1 MKFDRIKRY
10 LGYVGCL
17 SAASAAL
24 GCESIPGAE
33 SHAELVYGSEA
44 ECDDARQCSGSSLC
58 MLGFC
63 ASDKGASYDVAL
75 KLTYPDALGNP
86 KTFYRAFAPGAE
98 LGVFSLPESAQGRM
112 TVWFDD
118 RQIEGTAIF
127 TQHGA
132 WNGADDPIT
141 FVLSS
146 QKNEFSVYASVY
158 DIVFVP
164 SPADGIVYPSMV
176 FDSVIVDAEHSDLT
190 FRITH
195 DSAPEQSSAKAPDAS
210 GGVIERWSGL
220 LSLTYVYCDSSA
232 KNDDSAGSDLAS
244 DLFHPQVMLRAADM
258 AQSANMTQITLD
270 LPALQETGRGTI
282 GISLPPQRRDSLG
295 KYRLTA
301 VYRLTQSL
309 QMQESLGIFEIG
321 ARGASAAAAKEIALR
336 PFESREF
343 VGQLTAPS
351 GANPANAVVTVS
363 ASDKNGD
370 LTWKSTSE
378 APASSDGYFVFD
390 YPANDCATD
399 ACHMTYNVHVS
410 YDDEHGLAS
419 ESFVFDDLQ
428 SLKSIPVT
436 AKTPISGT
444 VYAEDG
450 VTGLGGITVSFTPTN
465 GESSRAIEAVT
476 DSDGRYSASL
486 NHRHYDVSVI
496 PSRSSGLPIAFDS
509 VDVAGT
515 EAMVR
520 DFRFAPPTL
529 IFGTCLDDKG
539 LPASEV
545 RTDVYVQSKTGTIV
559 KIASSQTDGNGLFR
573 LFAPGISNVLRMQ

>member
-1 MKFDRIKRY
+1 MMFGRLKRC

-17 SAASAAL
+17 SAAAAL
-24 GCESIPGAE
+24 GCESIPEAA

-44 ECDDARQCSGSSLC
+44 KCDDARQCSGSSLC

-75 KLTYPDALGNP
+75 KLTYPDAVGNP
-86 KTFYRAFAPGAE
+86 KTYYRSFAPGSE
-98 LGVFSLPESAQGRM
+98 LGVFSLPEVAQGRM
-112 TVWFDD
+112 TVWFED
-118 RQIEGTAIF
+118 RQIEGTAF
-127 TQHGA
+127 FAQHGA
-132 WNGADDPIT
+132 WNGADEPKT

-146 QKNEFSVYASVY
+146 QKSEFSVYASVY
-158 DIVFVP
+158 DIAFSP

-176 FDSVIVDAEHSDLT
+176 FDSVAVDADHSDLT

-195 DSAPEQSSAKAPDAS
+195 ESAPEKSPAKDPDAS
-210 GGVIERWSGL
+210 SGAIERWSGL

-232 KNDDSAGSDLAS
+232 KNNNPSGSELTS
-244 DLFHPQVMLRAADM
+244 DGFNPQVTLRAADM
-258 AQSANMTQITLD
+258 DQSANMTQITLD
-270 LPALQETGRGTI
+270 LAELKETGRGTI
-282 GISLPPQRRDSLG
+282 DILLPPQRRDSLR

-309 QMQESLGIFEIG
+309 QMQESLGVFELGSFG
-321 ARGASAAAAKEIALR
+321 AASVSAKEIALR

-343 VGQLTAPS
+343 VGQLTAPP
-351 GANPANAVVTVS
+351 GANPGNAVVTVS

-370 LTWKSTSE
+370 LTWKSTAE

-390 YPANDCATD
+390 YPANACASD
-399 ACHMTYNVHVS
+399 ACHMTYNVHVT
-410 YDDEHGLAS
+410 YEDEHALAS
-419 ESFVFDDLQ
+419 ESFAFDDMQ

-436 AKTPISGT
+436 AKTPISGV

-450 VTGLGGITVSFTPTN
+450 VTGLSGITVSFTPTN

-476 DSDGRYSASL
+476 DSGGRYSASL

-496 PSRSSGLPIAFDS
+496 PARSSGLPIAFDS
-509 VDVAGT
+509 VDVAGS
-515 EAMVR
+515 EAMIR
-520 DFRFAPPTL
+520 DFRFSQPTL

-545 RTDVYVQSKTGTIV
+545 RTDIYVQSKTGTIV
-559 KIASSQTDGNGLFR
+559 KIASSQTDDSGLFR
-573 LFAPGISNVLRMQ
+573 LFAPGISNSLRMQ